1 MVVLSDHLAL
11 KNTASSL
18 LEKGDRKNLF
28 YIFKKDAPN
37 QLIDKTGSMF
47 DVTPTALSLVGTDIL
62 GLGLGRNLFFQD
74 SLSDKEIGMQ
84 TTLTKTEIKFFL
96 YGLFLK

>member
-1 MVVLSDHLAL
+1 MAANFIEKIINSDLFEDTVLVVLSDHLAL

-47 DVTPTALSLVGTDIL
+47 DVTPNG
-62 GLGLGRNLFFQD
+62 
-74 SLSDKEIGMQ
+74 
-84 TTLTKTEIKFFL
+84 IKPCW
-96 YGLFLK
+96 Y